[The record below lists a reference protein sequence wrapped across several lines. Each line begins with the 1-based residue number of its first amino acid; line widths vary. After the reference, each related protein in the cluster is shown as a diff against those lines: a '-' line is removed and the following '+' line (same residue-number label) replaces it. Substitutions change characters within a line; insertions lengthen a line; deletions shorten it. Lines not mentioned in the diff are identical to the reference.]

1 MSNRKKSPDLCH
13 PHNVSRSDAQDF
25 VSPTQIGFS
34 GGSWVQQAARG
45 QSQSHRDNEG
55 SPSGGQQSLPSTF
68 ELFSTAANPSFGRF
82 LHPDTNDLPLWI
94 SDIPLVANQN
104 DRLPSPRPEPSYG
117 STQGIEGLATLQWD
131 IFSNTSTRDNRP
143 CEISIDTRS
152 TSRGKSPRP
161 PAFRGRS
168 PGHSADASGSS
179 QNNSQSRHNSPQ
191 VPSMCADGP
200 SASTS
205 SGRRINP
212 LIGGLL
218 GHSGC
223 GSDQSANTSHSPSAS
238 NIVSYPLFYS
248 HQIENYQVLTYTSS
262 PPSMNFTLHVGMN
275 HNPETCWVSFRGSC
289 ISSHCCNRK
298 FHLWCHLL
306 TGSPAFELQGG
317 TKDQETLRN
326 LRVGVAMLLPN
337 ASFTADNGE
346 PGAITLQ
353 AFHPGNDPISE
364 WVNYSMIG
372 PHNPHTCTVLMNGM
386 CCFSNCPSLQW
397 YTIGAHV
404 PSDAALHS
412 DPDPFTRRYDVHD
425 ILPLKPP
432 GFSD

>member
-1 MSNRKKSPDLCH
+1 MIWEPFSCSKQGRFASEGGFPNRTDFKQRPTCYYPSLSPPAHLTE
-13 PHNVSRSDAQDF
+13 AEDF

-45 QSQSHRDNEG
+45 RSQSHRDNEG

-82 LHPDTNDLPLWI
+82 LHPDTNDLPSWI
-94 SDIPLVANQN
+94 SDIPLMANQN

-117 STQGIEGLATLQWD
+117 STQGIEGLATPQWD
-131 IFSNTSTRDNRP
+131 IFSDTSTRDNRP
-143 CEISIDTRS
+143 V
-152 TSRGKSPRP
+152 K
-161 PAFRGRS
+161 
-168 PGHSADASGSS
+168 
-179 QNNSQSRHNSPQ
+179 SQSTLAALAEASRLDRL
-191 VPSMCADGP
+191 PSEADLLVTQPTLVALAKTTLNPDTTLRKSHRCCADGP

-223 GSDQSANTSHSPSAS
+223 SSDRSANTSRSPSAS
-238 NIVSYPLFYS
+238 NIISYP
-248 HQIENYQVLTYTSS
+248 
-262 PPSMNFTLHVGMN
+262 PSTPIRLK
-275 HNPETCWVSFRGSC
+275 T
-289 ISSHCCNRK
+289 IKSSH
-298 FHLWCHLL
+298 LL
-306 TGSPAFELQGG
+306 GLVSESKGWSG
-317 TKDQETLRN
+317 
-326 LRVGVAMLLPN
+326 N
-337 ASFTADNGE
+337 ASTQRILHCDNGE

-397 YTIGAHV
+397 YTMGAHV